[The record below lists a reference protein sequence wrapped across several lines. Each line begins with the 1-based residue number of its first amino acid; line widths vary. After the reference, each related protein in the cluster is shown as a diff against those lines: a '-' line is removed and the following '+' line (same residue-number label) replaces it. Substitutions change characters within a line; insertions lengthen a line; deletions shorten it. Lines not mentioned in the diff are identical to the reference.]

1 MRILV
6 LGGDGMLGHQVFLEL
21 RHRHEAKV
29 TLRQPLATYSGNGLF
44 DAANAFAGI
53 DARSGDGFKTVLAQF
68 RPQAVVNAIGIVKQR
83 PESEDAIVSLEVN
96 ALLPHRLAVACRAV
110 GAQLVQLSTDCV
122 FSGDRGSYRE
132 EDRPDPLDL
141 YGRTK
146 LLGEATGE
154 GAITLRTSMIGLGLN
169 RKTSLIDWFLVQK
182 GRITGYRHAI
192 FSGFTTR
199 ELARIIAL
207 LVERHPQASGLYHV
221 SAAPI
226 TKYEL
231 LTGLRERL
239 GMKLEIAPAD
249 EPRLDRSLDSTR
261 FRRVFG
267 YQPPSWD
274 EMLDELAKDI
284 QRKAA

>member
-1 MRILV
+1 MRILM

-21 RHRHEAKV
+21 RGRHDARV
-29 TLRQPLATYSGNGLF
+29 TLRQPLEAYSASGIFSPG
-44 DAANAFAGI
+44 NAFAGI
-53 DARSGDGFKTVLAQF
+53 DVRGRDSLNAVFERF
-68 RPQAVVNAIGIVKQR
+68 RPQAVVNAIGIIKQR

-96 ALLPHRLAVACRAV
+96 SLLPHRLAVACRAA

-122 FSGDRGSYRE
+122 FSGDRGRYRE
-132 EDRPDPLDL
+132 EDRTDPTDL

-146 LLGEATGE
+146 LLGEVSGE

-169 RKTSLIDWFLVQK
+169 RKTSLIDWFLAQK
-182 GRITGYRHAI
+182 GRITGIRGAL

-199 ELARIIAL
+199 ELARIIARL
-207 LVERHPQASGLYHV
+207 LERHPQASGLYHV

-226 TKYEL
+226 SKYDL
-231 LTGLRERL
+231 LTGLRDRL
-239 GMKLEIAPAD
+239 GMTLEIVPAD

-261 FRRVFG
+261 FRRVFD
-267 YQPPSWD
+267 YQPPSWG

-284 QRKAA
+284 KGKAA